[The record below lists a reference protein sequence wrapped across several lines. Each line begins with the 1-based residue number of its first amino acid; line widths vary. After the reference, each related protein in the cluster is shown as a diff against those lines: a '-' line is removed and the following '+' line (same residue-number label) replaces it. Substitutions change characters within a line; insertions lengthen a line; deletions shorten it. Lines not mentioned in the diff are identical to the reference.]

1 MAPWKD
7 RDTQGNQSQV
17 NMAYFQMWIRDEAKN
32 GQSFPCNSG
41 TIEKFKVQ
49 IKPQSEITK
58 FVNI

>member
-7 RDTQGNQSQV
+7 RDTQGSQSQV

-32 GQSFPCNSG
+32 CSFPYNSG
-41 TIEKFKVQ
+41 AIEKLKVQ
-49 IKPQSEITK
+49 IKHWHEITK